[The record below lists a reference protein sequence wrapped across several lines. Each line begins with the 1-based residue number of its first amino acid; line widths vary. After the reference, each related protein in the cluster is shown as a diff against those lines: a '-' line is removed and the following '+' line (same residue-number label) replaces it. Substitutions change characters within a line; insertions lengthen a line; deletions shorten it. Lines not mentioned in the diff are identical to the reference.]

1 MDQPISGMQFRI
13 ATTFTA
19 SVARLSSGEQ
29 TAVKTTVF
37 DLQTD
42 PARPGFRTHR
52 IEGTKDRNFRSARVN
67 QDIRIIVHQ
76 SGDSMTL
83 CYVDH
88 HDDAYKW
95 AHGRR
100 MEAHPHTGAMQ
111 IVEIHETV
119 REIEFPVYV
128 EAERRAPVKPRP
140 AAGMPDDQLLS
151 YGVPV
156 EWLGSV
162 RDANEDDL
170 LDIASH
176 LPEEAGE
183 ALLQI
188 AAGGTPQP
196 ALPVPAGADP
206 FDHPDAMRRFR
217 AMRDTEELAQ
227 ALDYPWDRWS
237 IFLHPAQR
245 AVVER
250 KYTGPA
256 RVSGSAGTG
265 KTIVAL
271 HRAVHLARTNPN
283 ARVLLTTFSETLANA
298 LRDRLRILVSSEPRL
313 AERVEVYAIDALGER
328 LFELNLGTPSFASDT
343 QILSLIE
350 EAATNT
356 EDNRFTTSFMLTEWE
371 QVVDAW
377 QLDTWEAYR
386 DVPRL
391 GRRRRL
397 PESQRRAL
405 WSVFEQVRSG
415 LKERSLTTRS
425 EMFGQLAS
433 RFGES
438 QRSPF
443 DFVVVDEAQDISVAQ
458 IRFVASLGAG
468 RPDGLFFA
476 GDLGQRIFQ
485 KPFSWQALGVAIR
498 GRSHTLKINYRT
510 SHQIRQRSDLL
521 LGMEISDIDGN
532 TEERSGTISVFNGP
546 EPSIAIAEST
556 EEESKT
562 VADWLTD
569 LTERSLEPHEI
580 SVFVRSTDQI
590 DRATTAIEGAGLR
603 FTVLDDH
610 VQTTGGHVSVSTM
623 HLAKGLEFRAVAVMA
638 CDDEVVPLQER
649 IESVTDD
656 SDLEEVYNTERHLLY
671 VACTRARDYLL
682 VTGVEPASEFLDDL
696 RV

>member
-1 MDQPISGMQFRI
+1 MQFRI

-19 SVARLSSGEQ
+19 SIAKLSSGEQ

-42 PARPGFRTHR
+42 PTRPGLRMHR
-52 IEGTKDRNFRSARVN
+52 VEGAKDRNFRSARVN
-67 QDIRIIVHQ
+67 QDIRIVVHQ

-88 HDDAYKW
+88 HDNAYKW

-119 REIEFPVYV
+119 REVEVPVFI
-128 EAERRAPVKPRP
+128 EAERPAPSKPRP

-156 EWLGSV
+156 GWLDSV
-162 RDANEDDL
+162 REVDEDGL

-196 ALPVPAGADP
+196 ALPVPTGADP
-206 FDHPDAMRRFR
+206 FEHPDAMRRFR
-217 AMRDTEELAQ
+217 VMRDAEELAQ

-237 IFLHPAQR
+237 VFLHPAQR
-245 AVVER
+245 AIVER
-250 KYTGPA
+250 EYTGPA

-343 QILSLIE
+343 QIRSLIE

-356 EDNRFTTSFMLTEWE
+356 EDSRFTTSFMLTEWE

-386 DVPRL
+386 EVPRL

-397 PESQRRAL
+397 PESQRQVL
-405 WSVFEQVRSG
+405 WSIFEQVRKA
-415 LKERSLTTRS
+415 LRDRNQITRS

-433 RFGES
+433 KFGTTR
-438 QRSPF
+438 RSPF
-443 DFVVVDEAQDISVAQ
+443 NFIVVDEAQDVGVAQ
-458 IRFVASLGAG
+458 LRFLAALGEG
-468 RPDGLFFA
+468 QPDGLFFA

-485 KPFSWQALGVAIR
+485 QPFSWQALGVEIR
-498 GRSHTLKINYRT
+498 GRSRTLKINYRT
-510 SHQIRQRSDLL
+510 SHQIRKQSDLL
-521 LGMEISDIDGN
+521 LGTEISDIDGN
-532 TEERSGTISVFNGP
+532 TEERSGTISVLNGP
-546 EPSIAIAEST
+546 EPTIAVFQSID
-556 EEESKT
+556 EESKV

-569 LTERSLEPHEI
+569 LMGKELEPHEI
-580 SVFVRSTDQI
+580 CIFVRSASQF
-590 DRATTAIEGAGLR
+590 DRATAAFESAGLTC
-603 FTVLDDH
+603 TVLDNH
-610 VQTTGGHVSVSTM
+610 VQMTDGRVSVSTM

-638 CDDEVVPLQER
+638 CDDEVIPLQER

-656 SDLEEVYNTERHLLY
+656 SDLQDVYNTERHLLY

-682 VTGVEPASEFLDDL
+682 VTGVDPASEFLDDL
-696 RV
+696 RG

>member
-1 MDQPISGMQFRI
+1 MHFRI
-13 ATTFTA
+13 ADTFT
-19 SVARLSSGEQ
+19 SSLPRLTGDEQ
-29 TAVKTTVF
+29 KATKTTAF
-37 DLQTD
+37 DLQMD
-42 PARPGFRTHR
+42 PSHPGLQFHRLDGAR
-52 IEGTKDRNFRSARVN
+52 DRNFWSVRVSR
-67 QDIRIIVHQ
+67 DVRIIVHRTQ
-76 SGDSMTL
+76 SNFML

-88 HDDAYKW
+88 HDEAYRW
-95 AHGRR
+95 AARR
-100 MEAHPHTGAMQ
+100 KLETHPKTGAMQ
-111 IVEIHETV
+111 IVEINETV
-119 REIEFPVYV
+119 REIEVPVYV
-128 EAERRAPVKPRP
+128 KVERPAPLRPRP
-140 AAGMPDDQLLS
+140 AAGMPDDQLLG

-162 RDANEDDL
+162 READEDGL

-188 AAGGTPQP
+188 AASGTPQP
-196 ALPVPAGADP
+196 ALPVPTGGDP

-217 AMRDTEELAQ
+217 VMRDTEELAQ
-227 ALDYPWDRWS
+227 ALDYPWERWS

-245 AVVER
+245 AIVER
-250 KYTGPA
+250 GYTGPA

-313 AERVEVYAIDALGER
+313 AERVEVYAIDAFGER
-328 LFELNLGTPSFASDT
+328 LFELNLGTPSFASDK
-343 QILSLIE
+343 QIRTLME
-350 EAATNT
+350 EASANV
-356 EDNRFTTSFMLTEWE
+356 EDSRLAESFMLTEWE

-397 PESQRRAL
+397 PESQRRVL
-405 WSVFEQVRSG
+405 WSVFKHVRSG
-415 LKERSLTTRS
+415 LKERNLTTRS

-433 RFGES
+433 RFGET

-443 DFVVVDEAQDISVAQ
+443 DFIVVDEAQDIGVAQ
-458 IRFVASLGAG
+458 LRFLAALGAE
-468 RPDGLFFA
+468 RRDGLFFA

-485 KPFSWQALGVAIR
+485 QPFSWQTLGVEIR
-498 GRSHTLKINYRT
+498 GRSRTLKINYRT
-510 SHQIRQRSDLL
+510 SHQIRKRSDLL
-521 LGMEISDIDGN
+521 LGTEISDIDGN

-546 EPSIAIAEST
+546 EPAIAVSQSID
-556 EEESKT
+556 EESKT
-562 VADWLTD
+562 VADWLAE
-569 LTERSLEPHEI
+569 LTARSLEPHEI
-580 SVFVRSTDQI
+580 SVFVRSTNQI
-590 DRATTAIEGAGLR
+590 DRATSAIERAGLQ
-603 FTVLDDH
+603 FTVLDDY
-610 VQTTGGHVSVSTM
+610 VQTTSGRVSVSTM

-638 CDDEVVPLQER
+638 CDDEVIPLQER

-656 SDLEEVYNTERHLLY
+656 SDLEDVYNTERHLLY

-682 VTGVEPASEFLDDL
+682 VSGVEPASEFLDDL

>member
-1 MDQPISGMQFRI
+1 MQFRI

-19 SVARLSSGEQ
+19 SLAKLSSGEQ

-37 DLQTD
+37 DLQTA
-42 PARPGFRTHR
+42 PTRPGFRMHR
-52 IEGTKDRNFRSARVN
+52 IEGTRDRNFRSARAT
-67 QDIRIIVHQ
+67 QDIRIIIHQ
-76 SGDSMTL
+76 SDDGMTL

-88 HDDAYKW
+88 HDNAYKW

-111 IVEIHETV
+111 IVELHETV
-119 REIEFPVYV
+119 REIEVPVYV
-128 EAERRAPVKPRP
+128 EAERRAPLKPRP
-140 AAGMPDDQLLS
+140 AAGVPDDQLLS

-156 EWLGSV
+156 GWLGSV
-162 RDANEDDL
+162 READEDDL

-217 AMRDTEELAQ
+217 VMRDTEELAQ
-227 ALDYPWDRWS
+227 ALDYPWERWS
-237 IFLHPAQR
+237 IFLHPTQR
-245 AVVER
+245 AIVER
-250 KYTGPA
+250 EYSGPA

-271 HRAVHLARTNPN
+271 HRAVHLARTNPD

-328 LFELNLGTPSFASDT
+328 LCELNLGAPSFASDT
-343 QILSLIE
+343 QICMLMEE
-350 EAATNT
+350 EAANV
-356 EDNRFTTSFMLTEWE
+356 EDSRFAISFMLTEWE

-377 QLDTWEAYR
+377 QLHTWEAYR

-397 PESQRRAL
+397 PESQRQVL
-405 WSVFEQVRSG
+405 WSVYEHVRSG
-415 LKERSLTTRS
+415 LKERNLTTRS

-433 RFGES
+433 RFGET

-443 DFVVVDEAQDISVAQ
+443 DFVVVDEAQDMGVAQ
-458 IRFVASLGAG
+458 LRFLAALGAE

-485 KPFSWQALGVAIR
+485 QPFSWQALGVEIR
-498 GRSHTLKINYRT
+498 GRSRTLKINYRT
-510 SHQIRQRSDLL
+510 SHQIRKRSDLL
-521 LGMEISDIDGN
+521 LGTEISDIDGN
-532 TEERSGTISVFNGP
+532 TEQRSGTISVFNGP
-546 EPSIAIAEST
+546 EPSIAIAQSSD
-556 EEESKT
+556 EESKT
-562 VADWLTD
+562 VADWLAD
-569 LTERSLEPHEI
+569 LMGRDLEPHEI

-590 DRATTAIEGAGLR
+590 NRAITAIERAGLR
-603 FTVLDDH
+603 SRVLDDH
-610 VQTTGGHVSVSTM
+610 VQTIGGHVSVSTM
-623 HLAKGLEFRAVAVMA
+623 HLAKGLEFRAVAIMA
-638 CDDEVVPLQER
+638 CDDEVIPLQER
-649 IESVTDD
+649 IESVTDG
-656 SDLEEVYNTERHLLY
+656 SDLEDVYNTERHLLY

>member
-1 MDQPISGMQFRI
+1 MQFRI
-13 ATTFTA
+13 ASTFTA
-19 SVARLSSGEQ
+19 SLTKLNSSEQ

-42 PARPGFRTHR
+42 PTRPGFRLHR
-52 IEGTKDRNFRSARVN
+52 VEGTRNRNFRSVRVS

-88 HDDAYKW
+88 HDDAYNW

-100 MEAHPHTGAMQ
+100 MEAHPRTGAMQ

-119 REIEFPVYV
+119 REIEVPIYV
-128 EAERRAPVKPRP
+128 EVERRAPPKPRP
-140 AAGMPDDQLLS
+140 AARIADNQLLS

-156 EWLGSV
+156 EWLDSV
-162 RDANEDDL
+162 RDADEDRL
-170 LDIASH
+170 LDIAIH

-196 ALPVPAGADP
+196 ARPVPAGADP

-217 AMRDTEELAQ
+217 VMRDTEELAQ
-227 ALDYPWDRWS
+227 ALDYPWEKWS
-237 IFLHPAQR
+237 VFLHPAQR
-245 AVVER
+245 AIVER
-250 KYTGPA
+250 DYAGPA

-271 HRAVHLARTNPN
+271 HRAVYLARKDTS

-298 LRDRLRILVSSEPRL
+298 LRDRLRVLISSEPRL
-313 AERVEVYAIDALGER
+313 GERIEVYSIDALATR
-328 LFELNLGTPSFASDT
+328 LYRLNIDTPSFASEELIRT
-343 QILSLIE
+343 LIE
-350 EAATNT
+350 EATANV
-356 EDNRFTTSFMLTEWE
+356 EDSKFALSFMLTEWE

-397 PESQRRAL
+397 PESQRRVL
-405 WSVFEQVRSG
+405 WSVFELLREA
-415 LKERSLTTRS
+415 LRDRNLITRS
-425 EMFGQLAS
+425 EMFGHLAS
-433 RFGES
+433 RFGET

-443 DFVVVDEAQDISVAQ
+443 DFIVVDEAQDIGVAQ
-458 IRFVASLGAG
+458 LRFLAALGAE

-485 KPFSWQALGVAIR
+485 QPFSWQTLGVEIR
-498 GRSHTLKINYRT
+498 GRSRTLKINYRT
-510 SHQIRQRSDLL
+510 SHQIRKRSDLL
-521 LGMEISDIDGN
+521 LGTEISDIDGN

-546 EPSIAIAEST
+546 EPSISTTKST
-556 EEESKT
+556 EEESKA

-569 LTERSLEPHEI
+569 LIKRDLKPHEI
-580 SVFVRSTDQI
+580 SVFVRSTDQL
-590 DRATTAIEGAGLR
+590 DRATTAVESAGLQ
-603 FTVLDDH
+603 FTILDDH
-610 VQTTGGHVSVSTM
+610 VQTTEGHVSVSTM
-623 HLAKGLEFRAVAVMA
+623 HLAKGLEFRAVVVMA
-638 CDDEVVPLQER
+638 CDDEIIPFQNR
-649 IESVTDD
+649 IELVTDD
-656 SDLEEVYNTERHLLY
+656 SDLEDVYNTERHLLY

-682 VTGVEPASEFLDDL
+682 VIGVEPASEFLEDL

>member
-1 MDQPISGMQFRI
+1 MQFRI
-13 ATTFTA
+13 STAFTA
-19 SVARLSSGEQ
+19 SLARLTSGEQ

-42 PARPGFRTHR
+42 PARPGFRMHR
-52 IEGTKDRNFRSARVN
+52 IEGARDRNFRSARVN
-67 QDIRIIVHQ
+67 QDIRIIIHQ

-111 IVEIHETV
+111 IVELHETV
-119 REIEFPVYV
+119 REIEVPVYV
-128 EAERRAPVKPRP
+128 EAERQPPPKPRP

-156 EWLGSV
+156 EWLDSV
-162 RDANEDDL
+162 HEADEDNL

-196 ALPVPAGADP
+196 ALPVPTGADP

-217 AMRDTEELAQ
+217 VMRDIEELTQ
-227 ALDYPWDRWS
+227 ALEYPWDRWS

-245 AVVER
+245 AIVER
-250 KYTGPA
+250 EYSGPA

-271 HRAVHLARTNPN
+271 HRAVHLARINPN
-283 ARVLLTTFSETLANA
+283 TRVLLTTFSETLANA
-298 LRDRLRILVSSEPRL
+298 LRDRLRILVSSEPRF

-328 LFELNLGTPSFASDT
+328 LFELNLGALSFASDT
-343 QILSLIE
+343 QIRGLME
-350 EAATNT
+350 EAATEV
-356 EDNRFTTSFMLTEWE
+356 EDSRFATSFMLTEWE

-405 WSVFEQVRSG
+405 WSVFERVRSG
-415 LKERSLTTRS
+415 LGDQGLITRS
-425 EMFGQLAS
+425 EMFGKLAS

-443 DFVVVDEAQDISVAQ
+443 DFIVVDEAQDIGVAQ
-458 IRFVASLGAG
+458 LRFLAALGAE
-468 RPDGLFFA
+468 RPNGLFFA

-485 KPFSWQALGVAIR
+485 QPFSWQALGVDIR
-498 GRSHTLKINYRT
+498 GRSRTLKINYRT
-510 SHQIRQRSDLL
+510 SHQIRKRSDLL
-521 LGMEISDIDGN
+521 LGTEISDIDGN

-546 EPSIAIAEST
+546 EPSIAIAESA
-556 EEESKT
+556 EEET
-562 VADWLTD
+562 TAVADWLIE
-569 LTERSLEPHEI
+569 LIGRGLEPHEI
-580 SVFVRSTDQI
+580 SVFVRSTDQV
-590 DRATTAIEGAGLR
+590 DRATTAIVAAGLR
-603 FTVLDDH
+603 SRVLGDY

-638 CDDEVVPLQER
+638 CDDEVIPLQER

-656 SDLEEVYNTERHLLY
+656 SDLEDVYNTERHLLY

-682 VTGVEPASEFLDDL
+682 VTGVKPASEFLDDL
-696 RV
+696 RG

>member
-1 MDQPISGMQFRI
+1 MQFRI
-13 ATTFTA
+13 STAFTA
-19 SVARLSSGEQ
+19 SLARLTSGEQ

-42 PARPGFRTHR
+42 PARPGFRMHR
-52 IEGTKDRNFRSARVN
+52 IEGARDRNFRSARVN
-67 QDIRIIVHQ
+67 QDIRIIIHQ

-119 REIEFPVYV
+119 REIEVPVYV
-128 EAERRAPVKPRP
+128 EAEHRASPKPRP

-162 RDANEDDL
+162 RDADEDDL

-183 ALLQI
+183 ALLRI

-217 AMRDTEELAQ
+217 VMRDIEELTQ
-227 ALDYPWDRWS
+227 ALEYPWDRWS

-245 AVVER
+245 AIVER
-250 KYTGPA
+250 EYSGPA

-283 ARVLLTTFSETLANA
+283 SRVLLTTFSETLANA

-343 QILSLIE
+343 QMRALIE
-350 EAATNT
+350 EAATTT
-356 EDNRFTTSFMLTEWE
+356 EDSRFTASFMLTEWE

-397 PESQRRAL
+397 PESQRRVL
-405 WSVFEQVRSG
+405 WSIFERVRSG
-415 LKERSLTTRS
+415 LGDQGLITRS
-425 EMFGQLAS
+425 EMFGKLAS

-443 DFVVVDEAQDISVAQ
+443 DFIVVDEAQDIGVAQ
-458 IRFVASLGAG
+458 LRFLAALGAE
-468 RPDGLFFA
+468 RPNGLFFA

-485 KPFSWQALGVAIR
+485 QPFSWQALGVDIR
-498 GRSHTLKINYRT
+498 GRSRTLKINYRT
-510 SHQIRQRSDLL
+510 SHQIRKRSDLL
-521 LGMEISDIDGN
+521 LGMELSDIDGN

-546 EPSIAIAEST
+546 EPSIAITEST
-556 EEESKT
+556 EEESKSVT
-562 VADWLTD
+562 DWLTD
-569 LTERSLEPHEI
+569 LTGRDLEPHEI
-580 SVFVRSTDQI
+580 GVFVRSTDQI
-590 DRATTAIEGAGLR
+590 NRATVAIEGTGLQ

-610 VQTTGGHVSVSTM
+610 VQTTVGRVSVSTM

-638 CDDEVVPLQER
+638 CDDEIIPFQDR
-649 IESVTDD
+649 IELVTDE
-656 SDLEEVYNTERHLLY
+656 SDLEDVYNTERHLLY

-682 VTGVEPASEFLDDL
+682 VTGVQPASEFLDDI

>member
-1 MDQPISGMQFRI
+1 MQFRI

-19 SVARLSSGEQ
+19 SLAKLSSGEQ

-42 PARPGFRTHR
+42 PMRPGFRMHR
-52 IEGTKDRNFRSARVN
+52 IEGARDRNFRSARVN
-67 QDIRIIVHQ
+67 QDIRIVVHQ

-111 IVEIHETV
+111 IVEVHETV
-119 REIEFPVYV
+119 RSIEVPVYV
-128 EAERRAPVKPRP
+128 EAERRAPPKPRP
-140 AAGMPDDQLLS
+140 AAGLPDDQLLS

-156 EWLGSV
+156 QWLDSV
-162 RDANEDDL
+162 READEDGL
-170 LDIASH
+170 LEIASH

-188 AAGGTPQP
+188 AAGGIPQP
-196 ALPVPAGADP
+196 ALPIPAGADP

-217 AMRDTEELAQ
+217 VMRDMDELAQ
-227 ALDYPWDRWS
+227 ALDYPWERWS

-245 AVVER
+245 AIVER
-250 KYTGPA
+250 EYSGPA

-271 HRAVHLARTNPN
+271 HRAVHLARINPN
-283 ARVLLTTFSETLANA
+283 ARVLLMTFSETLANA

-328 LFELNLGTPSFASDT
+328 LFEFNLGAPSFASDT
-343 QILSLIE
+343 QIRALIE
-350 EAATNT
+350 EAAATT
-356 EDNRFTTSFMLTEWE
+356 EGSRFTTSFMLAEWE

-397 PESQRRAL
+397 PERQRQVL
-405 WSVFEQVRSG
+405 WSIFEHVRSR
-415 LKERSLTTRS
+415 LKERNLTTHS

-433 RFGES
+433 RFVET
-438 QRSPF
+438 QQSPF
-443 DFVVVDEAQDISVAQ
+443 DFVVVDEAQDIGVAQ
-458 IRFVASLGAG
+458 LRFLGALG
-468 RPDGLFFA
+468 AENTDGLFFA

-485 KPFSWQALGVAIR
+485 QPFSWQALGVEIR
-498 GRSHTLKINYRT
+498 GRSRTLKINYRT

-521 LGMEISDIDGN
+521 LGTAISDIDGN
-532 TEERSGTISVFNGP
+532 TEERSGTISIFNGP
-546 EPSIAIAEST
+546 EPSKAIAEST
-556 EEESKT
+556 EKESKT
-562 VADWLTD
+562 VTDWLTD
-569 LTERSLEPHEI
+569 LIGKDLEPHEI
-580 SVFVRSTDQI
+580 GVFVRSTDQI
-590 DRATTAIEGAGLR
+590 DRATIAIEGAGLQ

-610 VQTTGGHVSVSTM
+610 VQTTVGRVSVSTM
-623 HLAKGLEFRAVAVMA
+623 HLAKGLEFRAVVVMA
-638 CDDEVVPLQER
+638 CDDEVIPLQDR
-649 IESVTDD
+649 IESVADE
-656 SDLEEVYNTERHLLY
+656 SDLEDVYNTERHLLY

-682 VTGVEPASEFLDDL
+682 VTGVDPASEFLDDL
-696 RV
+696 RI

>member
-1 MDQPISGMQFRI
+1 MDPSHPGLQLHRLDGARDGNFW
-13 ATTFTA
+13 
-19 SVARLSSGEQ
+19 SV
-29 TAVKTTVF
+29 
-37 DLQTD
+37 
-42 PARPGFRTHR
+42 
-52 IEGTKDRNFRSARVN
+52 RVSR
-67 QDIRIIVHQ
+67 DIRIIIHRTQ
-76 SGDSMTL
+76 SSFML

-88 HDDAYKW
+88 HDEAYRW
-95 AHGRR
+95 AERR
-100 MEAHPHTGAMQ
+100 KLETHPKTGAMQ
-111 IVEIHETV
+111 IVELHETV
-119 REIEFPVYV
+119 REIEVPVYV
-128 EAERRAPVKPRP
+128 EAERRAPPKQRP

-151 YGVPV
+151 YGVPI
-156 EWLGSV
+156 EWLGNV
-162 RDANEDDL
+162 RDADEDDL
-170 LDIASH
+170 LDIAGH

-183 ALLQI
+183 ALLQV

-196 ALPVPAGADP
+196 TLPVPAGADP

-217 AMRDTEELAQ
+217 VMRDTEELAQ
-227 ALDYPWDRWS
+227 ALDYPWERWS

-245 AVVER
+245 EIIER
-250 KYTGPA
+250 EYSGPA

-283 ARVLLTTFSETLANA
+283 ARVLLTTFSEILANA

-328 LFELNLGTPSFASDT
+328 LFKLNVGTPSFASDM
-343 QILSLIE
+343 QIRALME
-350 EAATNT
+350 EAAANAKDSRITI
-356 EDNRFTTSFMLTEWE
+356 SFMLTEWE
-371 QVVDAW
+371 QVVDVW
-377 QLDTWEAYR
+377 QLETWDAYR

-397 PESQRRAL
+397 PESQRRVL
-405 WSVFEQVRSG
+405 WSIFEQVRSG
-415 LKERSLTTRS
+415 LRERGLITRS

-443 DFVVVDEAQDISVAQ
+443 EFIVVDEAQDMGVAQ
-458 IRFVASLGAG
+458 LRFLAALGAE

-485 KPFSWQALGVAIR
+485 QPFSWQTLGVEIR
-498 GRSHTLKINYRT
+498 GRSRTLKINYRT
-510 SHQIRQRSDLL
+510 SHQIRKRSDLL
-521 LGMEISDIDGN
+521 LGTEISDIDGN

-546 EPSIAIAEST
+546 EPSIAIAQSAD
-556 EEESKT
+556 EESKT

-569 LTERSLEPHEI
+569 LMGRDVEPHEI
-580 SVFVRSTDQI
+580 SVFIRSTDQI
-590 DRATTAIEGAGLR
+590 DRAIAAIERAGLR
-603 FTVLDDH
+603 SRVLDDH
-610 VQTTGGHVSVSTM
+610 VQTIGGHVSVSTM

-638 CDDEVVPLQER
+638 CDDEVIPLQER

-656 SDLEEVYNTERHLLY
+656 SDLEDVYNTERHLLY

-682 VTGVEPASEFLDDL
+682 VTGVVPASEFLEDL
-696 RV
+696 RL

>member
-1 MDQPISGMQFRI
+1 MDQHSSGMQFRI
-13 ATTFTA
+13 ATTFTSSLA
-19 SVARLSSGEQ
+19 KLSSGEQ
-29 TAVKTTVF
+29 TAVKATVF

-42 PARPGFRTHR
+42 PMRPGFRMHG
-52 IEGTKDRNFRSARVN
+52 IEGARDRSFRSARVN

-88 HDDAYKW
+88 HDDAYRW

-100 MEAHPHTGAMQ
+100 MEAHPQTGAMQ

-119 REIEFPVYV
+119 REIEVPVYV
-128 EAERRAPVKPRP
+128 EAERQAPPKPRP
-140 AAGMPDDQLLS
+140 ATGMPDDQLLS

-162 RDANEDDL
+162 RDADEDGL
-170 LDIASH
+170 LNIASH

-196 ALPVPAGADP
+196 ALPVPADADP

-217 AMRDTEELAQ
+217 VMRDVEELAQ
-227 ALDYPWDRWS
+227 ALDYPWEKWS
-237 IFLHPAQR
+237 IFLHPAQHAIVAR
-245 AVVER
+245 E
-250 KYTGPA
+250 YNGPA
-256 RVSGSAGTG
+256 RVSGAAGTG

-283 ARVLLTTFSETLANA
+283 AKVLLTTFSETLANA

-328 LFELNLGTPSFASDT
+328 LFDLNLGTPSFASDT
-343 QILSLIE
+343 QIRSLIE

-356 EDNRFTTSFMLTEWE
+356 EDSRFTTSFMLTEWE

-377 QLDTWEAYR
+377 QLNTWEAYR

-397 PESQRRAL
+397 PESQRQVL
-405 WSVFEQVRSG
+405 WSIFEQVRSG
-415 LKERSLTTRS
+415 LKKRSLITHS

-443 DFVVVDEAQDISVAQ
+443 DFVVVDEAQDIGVPQ
-458 IRFVASLGAG
+458 LRFLAALGAE

-485 KPFSWQALGVAIR
+485 QPFSWQALGVAIR

-510 SHQIRQRSDLL
+510 SHQIRKRSDLL
-521 LGMEISDIDGN
+521 LGTEISDIDGN

-546 EPSIAIAEST
+546 EPST
-556 EEESKT
+556 
-562 VADWLTD
+562 ADFPIHCRRIQD
-569 LTERSLEPHEI
+569 CC
-580 SVFVRSTDQI
+580 Q
-590 DRATTAIEGAGLR
+590 
-603 FTVLDDH
+603 
-610 VQTTGGHVSVSTM
+610 
-623 HLAKGLEFRAVAVMA
+623 LA
-638 CDDEVVPLQER
+638 
-649 IESVTDD
+649 
-656 SDLEEVYNTERHLLY
+656 H
-671 VACTRARDYLL
+671 
-682 VTGVEPASEFLDDL
+682 
-696 RV
+696 

>member
-1 MDQPISGMQFRI
+1 MQFRI
-13 ATTFTA
+13 ATTFTGSLA
-19 SVARLSSGEQ
+19 KLSSGEQ

-42 PARPGFRTHR
+42 PTRPGFRMHR
-52 IEGTKDRNFRSARVN
+52 IEGTRDRNFRSARVS
-67 QDIRIIVHQ
+67 QDIRIIIHQ
-76 SGDSMTL
+76 SDDGMTL

-88 HDDAYKW
+88 HDNAYKW

-119 REIEFPVYV
+119 REIKVPVYV
-128 EAERRAPVKPRP
+128 EVQRRAQLKPPP

-156 EWLGSV
+156 EWLERV
-162 RDANEDDL
+162 RDADEDDL
-170 LDIASH
+170 LDMASH

-196 ALPVPAGADP
+196 ALPVPSGAGP

-217 AMRDTEELAQ
+217 VMRDTEELAQ
-227 ALDYPWDRWS
+227 ALDYPWERWS

-245 AVVER
+245 AIVER
-250 KYTGPA
+250 EYTGPA
-256 RVSGSAGTG
+256 KVSGSAGTG

-271 HRAVHLARTNPN
+271 HRAVHLARTNPD
-283 ARVLLTTFSETLANA
+283 ARVLLTTFSEILANA

-328 LFELNLGTPSFASDT
+328 LFEFNVGAPSFASDT
-343 QILSLIE
+343 QIRALMQ
-350 EAATNT
+350 EAAANVK
-356 EDNRFTTSFMLTEWE
+356 DSRFPTSFMLSEWV

-397 PESQRRAL
+397 PESQRRVL
-405 WSVFEQVRSG
+405 WSVFEHLRSW
-415 LKERSLTTRS
+415 LKERNLTTRS

-433 RFGES
+433 RFGET

-443 DFVVVDEAQDISVAQ
+443 DFVVVDEAQDIGVAQ
-458 IRFVASLGAG
+458 LRFLAALGAE

-485 KPFSWQALGVAIR
+485 QPFSWQALGVEIR
-498 GRSHTLKINYRT
+498 GRSRTLKINYRT
-510 SHQIRQRSDLL
+510 SHQIRKRSDLL
-521 LGMEISDIDGN
+521 LGAEISDIDGN
-532 TEERSGTISVFNGP
+532 TEQRSGTISVFNGP
-546 EPSIAIAEST
+546 EPSIAISQSID
-556 EEESKT
+556 EESKT

-569 LTERSLEPHEI
+569 SMEKEVQPHEI

-590 DRATTAIEGAGLR
+590 DRATTAIERAGLR
-603 FTVLDDH
+603 SRVLDDH
-610 VQTTGGHVSVSTM
+610 VQTIGGHVSVSTM

-638 CDDEVVPLQER
+638 CDDEVIPLQER

-656 SDLEEVYNTERHLLY
+656 SDLEDVYNTERHLLY

-682 VTGVEPASEFLDDL
+682 LTGVDPASEFLDDL

>member
-1 MDQPISGMQFRI
+1 MQFRI
-13 ATTFTA
+13 ADSFTN
-19 SVARLSSGEQ
+19 SLARLTGDEQ
-29 TAVKTTVF
+29 KAVKSTAF
-37 DLQTD
+37 DLQMD
-42 PARPGFRTHR
+42 PSRPGLQLHR
-52 IEGTKDRNFRSARVN
+52 LDGAKDRNFWSVRVS
-67 QDIRIIVHQ
+67 QDVRIIVHRTQ
-76 SGDSMTL
+76 SNFML
-83 CYVDH
+83 CYVNH
-88 HDDAYKW
+88 HDEAYRW
-95 AHGRR
+95 AERR
-100 MEAHPHTGAMQ
+100 KLETHPRTGAMQ

-119 REIEFPVYV
+119 REVEVPVYV
-128 EAERRAPVKPRP
+128 EVERQAPPKPRP
-140 AAGMPDDQLLS
+140 AAGMLDDQLLG
-151 YGVPV
+151 YGVPL
-156 EWLGSV
+156 EWLGRV
-162 RDANEDDL
+162 RDADEDSL

-188 AAGGTPQP
+188 AAGEIPQP
-196 ALPVPAGADP
+196 ALLVPVGADP

-217 AMRDTEELAQ
+217 VMRDTEELAQ
-227 ALDYPWDRWS
+227 ALDYPWDRWAV
-237 IFLHPAQR
+237 FLHPSQR
-245 AVVER
+245 DIVER
-250 KYTGPA
+250 DYVGPA

-271 HRAVHLARTNPN
+271 HRAVHLARANPN

-328 LFELNLGTPSFASDT
+328 LYRLNLGAPSFASSA
-343 QILSLIE
+343 QIRTLIE
-350 EAATNT
+350 EAATKA
-356 EDNRFTTSFMLTEWE
+356 EDSRFPPGFMLTEWV

-397 PESQRRAL
+397 PESQRRVL
-405 WSVFEQVRSG
+405 WSVFEQVRAG
-415 LKERSLTTRS
+415 LRDRGLITRS

-433 RFGES
+433 RFGKS

-443 DFVVVDEAQDISVAQ
+443 DFVVVDEAQDVGVAQ
-458 IRFVASLGAG
+458 LRFLAALGTE
-468 RPDGLFFA
+468 RPDALFFA

-485 KPFSWQALGVAIR
+485 QPFSWQALGVEIR
-498 GRSHTLKINYRT
+498 GRSRTLKINYRT
-510 SHQIRQRSDLL
+510 SHQIRKRSDLL
-521 LGMEISDIDGN
+521 LGTEVSDIDGN

-546 EPSIAIAEST
+546 EPSIAIAQSID
-556 EEESKT
+556 EESKT

-569 LTERSLEPHEI
+569 LIGRDLEPHEV
-580 SVFVRSTDQI
+580 SVFVRSTDQVG
-590 DRATTAIEGAGLR
+590 RATAAVEKAGLK

-610 VQTTGGHVSVSTM
+610 VQTTMGYVSVSTM
-623 HLAKGLEFRAVAVMA
+623 HIAKGLEFRSVVVMA
-638 CDDEVVPLQER
+638 CDDEVIPLQER
-649 IESVTDD
+649 IESITDD
-656 SDLEEVYNTERHLLY
+656 SDLEDVYNTERHLLY

>member
-1 MDQPISGMQFRI
+1 MQFRI

-19 SVARLSSGEQ
+19 SLAKLSSGAQ

-42 PARPGFRTHR
+42 PMRPGFRMHR
-52 IEGTKDRNFRSARVN
+52 IEGARDRNFRSARVN

-76 SGDSMTL
+76 SSDSMTL

-88 HDDAYKW
+88 HDHAYKW

-100 MEAHPHTGAMQ
+100 MEAHPRTGAMQ
-111 IVEIHETV
+111 IVEIQETV
-119 REIEFPVYV
+119 REVEIPVYV
-128 EAERRAPVKPRP
+128 EAERPVPPKPRP
-140 AAGMPDDQLLS
+140 AAGMSDDQLLS

-156 EWLGSV
+156 EWLDSL
-162 RDANEDDL
+162 RAADEDDL

-188 AAGGTPQP
+188 AAGETPQP

-217 AMRDTEELAQ
+217 VMRDVEELAQ

-245 AVVER
+245 AIVER
-250 KYTGPA
+250 EYTGPA

-313 AERVEVYAIDALGER
+313 AERVEVYAIDALGKR
-328 LFELNLGTPSFASDT
+328 LFELNLGTPSFAPDT
-343 QILSLIE
+343 QIRTLIE
-350 EAATNT
+350 EAATNSRET
-356 EDNRFTTSFMLTEWE
+356 ADSRAGFMLTEWE

-397 PESQRRAL
+397 PEGQRQIL
-405 WSVFEQVRSG
+405 WSIFEHVRSG
-415 LKERSLTTRS
+415 LKERSLTTRL

-443 DFVVVDEAQDISVAQ
+443 DFVVVDEAQDIGVPQ
-458 IRFVASLGAG
+458 LRFLAALGAE

-485 KPFSWQALGVAIR
+485 QPFSWQALGVAIR

-510 SHQIRQRSDLL
+510 SHQIRKRSDLL
-521 LGMEISDIDGN
+521 LGTEISDIDGN
-532 TEERSGTISVFNGP
+532 TEERLGTISVFNGP
-546 EPSIAIAEST
+546 EPAIAIPQSVD
-556 EEESKT
+556 EESKT
-562 VADWLTD
+562 VANWLTD
-569 LTERSLEPHEI
+569 LIERDLEPHEI
-580 SVFVRSTDQI
+580 SVFVRSADQI
-590 DRATTAIEGAGLR
+590 DRATTAVENAGLQ
-603 FTVLDDH
+603 FTILDDH
-610 VQTTGGHVSVSTM
+610 VQTTGERVSVSTM

-638 CDDEVVPLQER
+638 CDDDVIPLQKW

-656 SDLEEVYNTERHLLY
+656 SDLEDVYNTERHLLY

-682 VTGVEPASEFLDDL
+682 VTGVNPASEFLDDL
-696 RV
+696 RVG

>member
-1 MDQPISGMQFRI
+1 MQFRI
-13 ATTFTA
+13 STAFTA
-19 SVARLSSGEQ
+19 SLARLTSGEQ

-42 PARPGFRTHR
+42 PARPGFRMHR
-52 IEGTKDRNFRSARVN
+52 IEGARDRNFRSARVN
-67 QDIRIIVHQ
+67 QDIRIIIHQ

-111 IVEIHETV
+111 IVELHETV
-119 REIEFPVYV
+119 REIEVPVYV
-128 EAERRAPVKPRP
+128 EAERQPPPKPRP

-156 EWLGSV
+156 EWLDSV
-162 RDANEDDL
+162 HEADEDNL

-196 ALPVPAGADP
+196 ALPVPTGADP

-217 AMRDTEELAQ
+217 VMRDIEELTQ
-227 ALDYPWDRWS
+227 ALEYPWDRWS

-245 AVVER
+245 AIVER
-250 KYTGPA
+250 EYSGPA

-283 ARVLLTTFSETLANA
+283 ARVLLTTFSETLANS

-313 AERVEVYAIDALGER
+313 AERVEVYAMDALGER
-328 LFELNLGTPSFASDT
+328 LFELNLGAPSYGSEA
-343 QILSLIE
+343 QIYTLIE
-350 EAATNT
+350 EAATNV
-356 EDNRFTTSFMLTEWE
+356 EGNRFATSFVLTEWE

-397 PESQRRAL
+397 PESQRQVL
-405 WSVFEQVRSG
+405 WSIFEHVRSG
-415 LKERSLTTRS
+415 LKERNLTTRS

-433 RFGES
+433 RFGET

-443 DFVVVDEAQDISVAQ
+443 DFIVVDEAQDIGVSQ
-458 IRFVASLGAG
+458 LRFLASLGAE

-485 KPFSWQALGVAIR
+485 QPFSWQALGLEIR
-498 GRSHTLKINYRT
+498 GRSRTLKINYRT
-510 SHQIRQRSDLL
+510 SHQIRKRSDLL
-521 LGMEISDIDGN
+521 LGTEISDIDGN

-546 EPSIAIAEST
+546 EPSIAIAESA
-556 EEESKT
+556 EEET
-562 VADWLTD
+562 TAVADWLIE
-569 LTERSLEPHEI
+569 LIGRGLEPHEI
-580 SVFVRSTDQI
+580 SVFVRSTDQV
-590 DRATTAIEGAGLR
+590 DRATTAIVAAGLR
-603 FTVLDDH
+603 SRVLGDY

-638 CDDEVVPLQER
+638 CDDEVIPLQER

-656 SDLEEVYNTERHLLY
+656 SDLEDVYNTERHLLY

-682 VTGVEPASEFLDDL
+682 VTGVKPASEFLDDL

>member
-1 MDQPISGMQFRI
+1 MQFRI

-19 SVARLSSGEQ
+19 SLAKLSSSEQ

-42 PARPGFRTHR
+42 PARPGLRMHR
-52 IEGTKDRNFRSARVN
+52 VGGTRDRNFRSARVS

-76 SGDSMTL
+76 SGDGMTL

-95 AHGRR
+95 AQRR
-100 MEAHPHTGAMQ
+100 MLETHPHTGAMQ
-111 IVEIHETV
+111 IVEIHETA
-119 REIEFPVYV
+119 RKIEVPVYV
-128 EAERRAPVKPRP
+128 EVERRAQPKSRP
-140 AAGMPDDQLLS
+140 AAGMTDDQLLN
-151 YGVPV
+151 YGVPA

-162 RDANEDDL
+162 READEDVL

-188 AAGGTPQP
+188 AAGETPQP
-196 ALPVPAGADP
+196 ALLVPAGGNP

-217 AMRDTEELAQ
+217 VMRDTEELAQ
-227 ALDYPWDRWS
+227 ALDYPWERWS

-245 AVVER
+245 AIVER
-250 KYTGPA
+250 EYAGPA

-271 HRAVHLARTNPN
+271 HRAVHLARTNPD

-328 LFELNLGTPSFASDT
+328 LFEFNLGAPSFASEA
-343 QILSLIE
+343 QIRTLIA
-350 EAATNT
+350 EAATNI
-356 EDNRFTTSFMLTEWE
+356 EDSKFTTNFMLTEWE
-371 QVVDAW
+371 QVADAW

-397 PESQRRAL
+397 SESQRRVL
-405 WSVFEQVRSG
+405 WSVFELVRSG
-415 LKERSLTTRS
+415 LKKRNLITRS
-425 EMFGQLAS
+425 EMFALLAS
-433 RFGES
+433 RFGET

-443 DFVVVDEAQDISVAQ
+443 DFVVMDEAQDVGVARL
-458 IRFVASLGAG
+458 RFLAALGSE

-485 KPFSWQALGVAIR
+485 QPFSWRALGVDIR
-498 GRSHTLKINYRT
+498 GRSRTLKINYRT
-510 SHQIRQRSDLL
+510 SHQIRNRADLL

-546 EPSIAIAEST
+546 EPSIAVSQSNG
-556 EEESKT
+556 EESKT
-562 VADWLTD
+562 VAEWLTD
-569 LTERSLEPHEI
+569 LIERDLEPHEI

-590 DRATTAIEGAGLR
+590 DRAIDAVENAGLR
-603 FTVLDDH
+603 FRVLDDH
-610 VQTTGGHVSVSTM
+610 VQTTVGHLSVSTM
-623 HLAKGLEFRAVAVMA
+623 HLAKGLEFRGVVVMA
-638 CDDEVVPLQER
+638 CDDEVIPLQER
-649 IESVTDD
+649 IESITDE
-656 SDLEEVYNTERHLLY
+656 SDLEDVYNTERHLLY

>member
-1 MDQPISGMQFRI
+1 MQFRI

-19 SVARLSSGEQ
+19 SLAKLSSGEQ
-29 TAVKTTVF
+29 TAVKTIVF
-37 DLQTD
+37 DLQTA
-42 PARPGFRTHR
+42 PTRPGFRMHR

-67 QDIRIIVHQ
+67 QDVRIIIHQ
-76 SGDSMTL
+76 SSDSMTL

-88 HDDAYKW
+88 HDNAYKW

-100 MEAHPHTGAMQ
+100 MDAHPHTGAMQ
-111 IVEIHETV
+111 IVELHETV
-119 REIEFPVYV
+119 REIEVPVYI
-128 EAERRAPVKPRP
+128 EAERRAPLKPSP

-162 RDANEDDL
+162 RDADEDGL

-217 AMRDTEELAQ
+217 VMRDTEELAQ
-227 ALDYPWDRWS
+227 ALDYPWEKWS

-245 AVVER
+245 TIVER
-250 KYTGPA
+250 EYSGPA

-283 ARVLLTTFSETLANA
+283 ARVLLTTFSEILANA

-328 LFELNLGTPSFASDT
+328 LFELNLGAPSFASDT
-343 QILSLIE
+343 QIRSLMQ
-350 EAATNT
+350 EAAANV
-356 EDNRFTTSFMLTEWE
+356 EDSRFPTSFMLTEWE

-397 PESQRRAL
+397 PESQRRVL
-405 WSVFEQVRSG
+405 WSVFDLVRKA
-415 LKERSLTTRS
+415 LRDRNLITRS

-433 RFGES
+433 RFGKT

-443 DFVVVDEAQDISVAQ
+443 DFIVVDEAQDIGVAPL
-458 IRFVASLGAG
+458 RFLAALGAE
-468 RPDGLFFA
+468 RPDALFFA

-485 KPFSWQALGVAIR
+485 QPFSWQSLGVEIR
-498 GRSHTLKINYRT
+498 GRARTLKINYRT
-510 SHQIRQRSDLL
+510 SHQIRKRSDLL
-521 LGMEISDIDGN
+521 LGTEISDIDGN

-546 EPSIAIAEST
+546 EPSIAISQSAD
-556 EEESKT
+556 EESKT

-569 LTERSLEPHEI
+569 LIGRDLEPHEI
-580 SVFVRSTDQI
+580 SVFVRSTDQV
-590 DRATTAIEGAGLR
+590 DRATTAIEAAGLR
-603 FTVLDDH
+603 SRVLDDH

-638 CDDEVVPLQER
+638 CDDEAIPLQER

-656 SDLEEVYNTERHLLY
+656 SDLEDVYNTERHLLY

>member
-1 MDQPISGMQFRI
+1 MQFRI

-19 SVARLSSGEQ
+19 SLARLTSGEQ

-37 DLQTD
+37 DIQTD
-42 PARPGFRTHR
+42 PTRPGFRMHR
-52 IEGTKDRNFRSARVN
+52 IDGTRDRNFRSARVN
-67 QDIRIIVHQ
+67 QGIRIIVHQ
-76 SGDSMTL
+76 SSDSMTL

-88 HDDAYKW
+88 HDNAYKW

-100 MEAHPHTGAMQ
+100 MEAHPRTGAMQ

-119 REIEFPVYV
+119 RQIEVPVYV
-128 EAERRAPVKPRP
+128 EAERRAPPKPRP

-151 YGVPV
+151 FGVPV

-162 RDANEDDL
+162 READEDDL

-188 AAGGTPQP
+188 AAGATPQP

-217 AMRDTEELAQ
+217 VMRDIEELTQ

-245 AVVER
+245 AIVER
-250 KYTGPA
+250 DYTGPA

-271 HRAVHLARTNPN
+271 HRAVHLARTNRK

-298 LRDRLRILVSSEPRL
+298 LRDRLRILVSSEPSL

-328 LFELNLGTPSFASDT
+328 LFKLNLGTPSFASAT
-343 QILSLIE
+343 QIRALIE
-350 EAATNT
+350 EAAAIV
-356 EDNRFTTSFMLTEWE
+356 EDRKFATSFMLTEWE

-377 QLDTWEAYR
+377 QLNTWEAYR

-397 PESQRRAL
+397 SESQREGL
-405 WSVFEQVRSG
+405 WAIFEQVRSG
-415 LKERSLTTRS
+415 VKEQSLITRL

-443 DFVVVDEAQDISVAQ
+443 DFVVVDEAQDIGVAQ
-458 IRFVASLGAG
+458 LRFLASLGAG

-485 KPFSWQALGVAIR
+485 QPFSWQALGVEIR
-498 GRSHTLKINYRT
+498 GRSRTLKINYRT
-510 SHQIRQRSDLL
+510 SHQIRKRSDLL
-521 LGMEISDIDGN
+521 LGTEISDIDGN
-532 TEERSGTISVFNGP
+532 TEERSGTVSVFNGP
-546 EPSIAIAEST
+546 EPSIAISQSIA
-556 EEESKT
+556 EESKT
-562 VADWLTD
+562 VANWLID
-569 LTERSLEPHEI
+569 LIGRDLEAHEI
-580 SVFVRSTDQI
+580 SVFVRSADQI
-590 DRATTAIEGAGLR
+590 DRATTAVVNAGLQ

-610 VQTTGGHVSVSTM
+610 VQMAGGHVSVSTM

-638 CDDEVVPLQER
+638 CDDEVIPLQER

-656 SDLEEVYNTERHLLY
+656 SDLEDVYNTERHLLY

-682 VTGVEPASEFLDDL
+682 VTGVEPASEFLEDL
-696 RV
+696 RL

>member
-1 MDQPISGMQFRI
+1 MQFRI

-19 SVARLSSGEQ
+19 SLARLSSGEQ

-37 DLQTD
+37 DLQTA
-42 PARPGFRTHR
+42 PTRPGFRMHR
-52 IEGTKDRNFRSARVN
+52 IEGTRDRNFRSARVN
-67 QDIRIIVHQ
+67 QDVRIIVHQ

-95 AHGRR
+95 AYGRR
-100 MEAHPHTGAMQ
+100 MEVHPHTGAMQ
-111 IVEIHETV
+111 IVELHETV
-119 REIEFPVYV
+119 REIEVPVYV
-128 EAERRAPVKPRP
+128 EAERQDPPKPRP
-140 AAGMPDDQLLS
+140 AAEIPDDQLLS

-156 EWLGSV
+156 EWLDSL
-162 RDANEDDL
+162 RAADEDDL

-188 AAGGTPQP
+188 AAGETPQP
-196 ALPVPAGADP
+196 AFPVPAGADP

-217 AMRDTEELAQ
+217 VMRDIEELAQ
-227 ALDYPWDRWS
+227 ALDYPWEKWS

-245 AVVER
+245 AIVER
-250 KYTGPA
+250 EYNGPA

-313 AERVEVYAIDALGER
+313 AEQVEVYAIDALGER
-328 LFELNLGTPSFASDT
+328 LFDLNLGTPSFASDT
-343 QILSLIE
+343 QIRTLIE
-350 EAATNT
+350 AAAANT
-356 EDNRFTTSFMLTEWE
+356 EDSRFTTSFMQTEWE

-397 PESQRRAL
+397 PESQRQVL
-405 WSVFEQVRSG
+405 WSIFEQVRSG
-415 LKERSLTTRS
+415 LKERSLITHS

-443 DFVVVDEAQDISVAQ
+443 DFVVVDEAQDVGVPQ
-458 IRFVASLGAG
+458 LRFLAALGAE

-485 KPFSWQALGVAIR
+485 QPFSWQALGVEIR
-498 GRSHTLKINYRT
+498 GRSRTLKINYRT
-510 SHQIRQRSDLL
+510 SHQIRKRSDLL
-521 LGMEISDIDGN
+521 LGTEISDIDGN
-532 TEERSGTISVFNGP
+532 TEERLGTISVFNGP
-546 EPSIAIAEST
+546 EPAIAISQSID
-556 EEESKT
+556 EESKA
-562 VADWLTD
+562 VADWLTK

-590 DRATTAIEGAGLR
+590 DRATTAIGEAGLQ
-603 FTVLDDH
+603 FTVLDEH
-610 VQTTGGHVSVSTM
+610 VQTTGGRVSVSTM

-638 CDDEVVPLQER
+638 CDDEVIPLQDR

-656 SDLEEVYNTERHLLY
+656 SDLEDVYNTERHLLY

-682 VTGVEPASEFLDDL
+682 VTGVDPASEFLDDL
-696 RV
+696 RG